1 MGLVATVRPWQDYE
15 RAQAL
20 HEESLALARKTH
32 NKWAITISLS
42 LGALVALGQG
52 NHERARALCE
62 ESLKVG
68 QQLRYEREVIF
79 NLQILAATAGSQEQL
94 VRSAR
99 LWGAAAALL
108 EAMGLPDLAP
118 VQGHHFGPYID
129 AARSRLGEEKW
140 EAAWIEGRAMT
151 AEQAI
156 EYALSGEEP
165 VLSTASS
172 STSETDNEILTPRE
186 VEVLRLI
193 SSGASN
199 QLIAQELVLS
209 PHTVKRHVAN
219 ILSKLGVS
227 SRTQAATRA
236 HELNLV

>member
-1 MGLVATVRPWQDYE
+1 MWAI
-15 RAQAL
+15 
-20 HEESLALARKTH
+20 ALA
-32 NKWAITISLS
+32 LS
-42 LGALVALGQG
+42 LGALVAFGQG
-52 NHERARALCE
+52 DYERARALCE
-62 ESLKVG
+62 QSIKVS
-68 QQLRYEREVIF
+68 QQIRCKRGVIF
-79 NLQILAATAGSQEQL
+79 NLQILAATVGSQQQL

-118 VQGHHFGPYID
+118 VQRHHFGPYID
-129 AARSRLGEEKW
+129 AARSRLGEEEW

-172 STSETDNEILTPRE
+172 STSETDNEVLTPRE

-193 SSGASN
+193 SSGATN
-199 QLIAQELVLS
+199 QEIAQGLVLS
-209 PHTVKRHVAN
+209 LHTVKRHVAN
-219 ILSKLGVS
+219 ILRKLSVS
-227 SRTQAATRA
+227 SRTRAATRA
-236 HELNLV
+236 HELNIV